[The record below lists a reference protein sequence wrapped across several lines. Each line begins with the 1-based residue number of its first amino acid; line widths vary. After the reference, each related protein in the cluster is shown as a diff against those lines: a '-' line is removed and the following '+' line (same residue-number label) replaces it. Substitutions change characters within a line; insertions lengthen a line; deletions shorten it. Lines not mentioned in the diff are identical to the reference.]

1 MSFSPINNVLWQC
14 QTTILQS
21 TPFCS
26 AYFAVNKVF
35 VSRGGRVCAL
45 VLGANSQL
53 APRFRC
59 WLIQKDLAPQ
69 RDYFWLLQLIPE
81 VYFYLLLISMKLEA
95 RTVSSRGAVSECYSK
110 KSTRRLHP
118 ALLIILFQ
126 VLLALIP
133 FLYSNGYQTG
143 YHLCSSPRSLRLGL
157 WFCAAAGG
165 TGIAWQM
172 AAATIYS
179 GGQAAPGER
188 CSVYQDCF
196 QLLGRRE
203 NNIRQGGKLI

>member
-1 MSFSPINNVLWQC
+1 MVVASVHWC
-14 QTTILQS
+14 W
-21 TPFCS
+21 
-26 AYFAVNKVF
+26 
-35 VSRGGRVCAL
+35 
-45 VLGANSQL
+45 GAKSQL
-53 APRFRC
+53 APRFWC

-81 VYFYLLLISMKLEA
+81 VYFYLFLISMKLEA
-95 RTVSSRGAVSECYSK
+95 RTVSSRGAGSECYSK

-188 CSVYQDCF
+188 CSNSLSGLFSAIRALRKQYQA
-196 QLLGRRE
+196 
-203 NNIRQGGKLI
+203 GGGGNKNCIPQKPP